1 MFIISAPISRQ
12 QTLKRHVQMAT
23 EQAQITHELPTTKPS
38 KTVGLISD
46 THVPVRAKC
55 IPKNVFKIFEN
66 VDFIVHAGDLV
77 ELNVIDELEQL
88 APVLAVHGNM
98 DGPEVSGALPKINSL
113 KVLDWKIGV
122 MHDPST
128 MFGMG
133 KMREIA
139 KQNGFNVFVFGHTH
153 NSSLKWEGR
162 TLYINP
168 GSPTNPTSFIIKP
181 SVALL
186 KITRESIVPEI
197 VHI

>member
-1 MFIISAPISRQ
+1 MMTA
-12 QTLKRHVQMAT
+12 
-23 EQAQITHELPTTKPS
+23 EQAQLAHEMPIAKAS

-55 IPKNVFKIFEN
+55 IPKMVFKVFEN

-77 ELNVIDELEQL
+77 QLAVIDELEQL

-98 DGPEVSGALPKINSL
+98 DGPEVSGALPKLNSL
-113 KVLDWKIGV
+113 KLSDWKIGV

-139 KQNGFNVFVFGHTH
+139 KQNGFNVFVYGHTH
-153 NSSLKWEGR
+153 NSSIKWEGK

-168 GSPTNPTSFIIKP
+168 GSATNPTSFINRP

-186 KITRESIVPEI
+186 KVTREAIIPEI
-197 VHI
+197 IHI